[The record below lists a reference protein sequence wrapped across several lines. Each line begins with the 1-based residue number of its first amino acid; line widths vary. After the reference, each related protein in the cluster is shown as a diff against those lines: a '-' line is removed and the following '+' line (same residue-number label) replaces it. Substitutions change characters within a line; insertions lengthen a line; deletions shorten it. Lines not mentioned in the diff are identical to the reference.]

1 MFRFRFWSRE
11 GRGLKLWD
19 FGRMESGKVKISQK
33 VGDPLGLVDGSEV
46 FSSMF
51 KYEINGKS
59 SFEIVLSPFGP
70 ENYREIGYVTFQVRD
85 EPGAL
90 AQAAQFLKTRNIDI
104 LNSETV
110 SSLPNVAMIW
120 EMLADLS
127 FFGDSLSLKKE
138 FDDAKARKEP
148 TLSMVDC
155 LCVEV
160 SDLATRYTRG
170 AAVENEKIR
179 TKALRKTEKKA
190 SLIKDGVFELPQA
203 YVNFL
208 GRSSSPIMLIGEPD
222 SWILSI
228 AFLNDDSKLMKLCID
243 LPDRPG
249 AIYEIMR
256 VLGDEGINVLAGY
269 TNVLVYYE
277 HMSCDLVIDIRGA
290 AEGDV
295 VGGLK
300 EKIAQLG
307 PSFKLAS
314 SESVKL

>member
-1 MFRFRFWSRE
+1 M
-11 GRGLKLWD
+11 KLWD
-19 FGRMESGKVKISQK
+19 FGRMESGKIRISQK
-33 VGDPLGLVDGSEV
+33 IGEPLGLVDGSEV

-51 KYEINGKS
+51 KYETNGKS
-59 SFEIVLSPFGP
+59 GFEIVLSPFGP

-110 SSLPNVAMIW
+110 SSLPNVAMVW

-127 FFGDSLSLKKE
+127 FFGDSLSLKKD
-138 FDDAKARKEP
+138 FDDAKAANDP
-148 TLSMVDC
+148 SLSMVDC
-155 LCVEV
+155 LCVEA

-208 GRSSSPIMLIGEPD
+208 GRDSSPIMLIGEPD

-228 AFLNDDSKLMKLCID
+228 AFLNEDSKLLKLCID

-249 AIYEIMR
+249 AIYEIMKA
-256 VLGDEGINVLAGY
+256 LGDESINVLAGY

-277 HMSCDLVIDIRGA
+277 RMSCDLVIDFKRSAKDEIVEVLRG
-290 AEGDV
+290 
-295 VGGLK
+295 
-300 EKIAQLG
+300 KISKLG
-307 PSFKLAS
+307 PAFKLVSA
-314 SESVKL
+314 ESIKR

>member
-1 MFRFRFWSRE
+1 M
-11 GRGLKLWD
+11 KLWD
-19 FGRMESGKVKISQK
+19 FGRMESGKIRISEKI
-33 VGDPLGLVDGSEV
+33 GEPLGLVDGSEV

-51 KYEINGKS
+51 KYESNGRS
-59 SFEIVLSPFGP
+59 SYEIVLSPFGP
-70 ENYREIGYVTFQVRD
+70 ENYREIAYVTFQVRD

-90 AQAAQFLKTRNIDI
+90 AQAALFLKTRNIDI

-127 FFGDSLSLKKE
+127 FFGDSLSLKRE
-138 FDDAKARKEP
+138 FDDAKARSDP
-148 TLSMVDC
+148 LLSMVDC

-170 AAVENEKIR
+170 AAVENDKIK

-190 SLIKDGVFELPQA
+190 SLIKNGVFELPQA

-208 GRSSSPIMLIGEPD
+208 GRDSSPIMLIGEPD

-228 AFLNDDSKLMKLCID
+228 AFLNDDSKLVKLRID
-243 LPDRPG
+243 IPDRPG
-249 AIYEIMR
+249 AVHEVMR
-256 VLGDEGINVLAGY
+256 MLGDEGINVLAGY

-277 HMSCDLVIDIRGA
+277 RMSCDLVIDIRKAGRA
-290 AEGDV
+290 DLVEKLKDK
-295 VGGLK
+295 VG
-300 EKIAQLG
+300 QLG
-307 PSFKLAS
+307 PAFKLVS
-314 SESVKL
+314 SESVRL